1 VVVAV
6 VVSFF
11 KETWSHKFRATI
23 AVLTGWVV
31 LGVASSWLNYFL
43 PFGWPWLLP
52 TTWRYPDGWMI
63 ILTWMTF
70 ATTGWSVAKTQGSH
84 RSLMVLVY
92 ATSFI
97 VWGAGLIW
105 ALSVADMGA
114 ERPTGAYPI
123 WLAVLSLILD
133 CASILFGGGLF
144 MTAKALDQ
152 FSSCC
157 M

>member
-1 VVVAV
+1 
-6 VVSFF
+6 
-11 KETWSHKFRATI
+11 
-23 AVLTGWVV
+23 
-31 LGVASSWLNYFL
+31 
-43 PFGWPWLLP
+43 
-52 TTWRYPDGWMI
+52 MI

-144 MTAKALDQ
+144 MTAKAP
-152 FSSCC
+152 
-157 M
+157 